1 MKAVLEFNLTE
12 PADSAEFYGAVNA
25 SELSFI
31 VTELLGKIARLAD
44 RPETEHISDDLL
56 LFFDQ
61 MCNDSGIQLDK
72 FIY

>member
-1 MKAVLEFNLTE
+1 MKSLLQFNLTE
-12 PADSAEFYGAVNA
+12 PGDAAEFYAAVNA
-25 SELSFI
+25 SELAFI

-44 RPETEHISDDLL
+44 HPETEHISDELL